1 MKTKRFILTLV
12 FLVIATLVQANT
24 DNEFPARK
32 LFPAVPYIELDDLY
46 KKFDKVIIVD
56 VRSKYEYD
64 TLKIAGALNIPV
76 LEANF
81 NESMKK
87 LRADNP
93 GKEIVTY
100 CNGKTCK
107 KSYEAVQKCRNLK
120 IDNVTAYDAGIFD
133 WTKKYP
139 HKAELFG
146 VTPVDLRKL
155 ISKEDLNKRMINIED
170 FEGLLTN
177 KDVIVLDVREPL
189 QREGLSLFP
198 GIDHQADLDDK
209 PALDRYVNQA
219 IRENKTLL
227 VYDAAGKQVEW
238 LMYYLEHKD
247 LKKYAFMKGGAHAYF
262 ANMRKQYVK

>member
-1 MKTKRFILTLV
+1 MNMRVLLV
-12 FLVIATLVQANT
+12 VLGLLCGTALVQAST
-24 DNEFPARK
+24 DEEFPARK
-32 LFPAVPYIELDDLY
+32 LFPAVPYVELDDLY

-64 TLKIAGALNIPV
+64 TLKISGAVNIPV
-76 LEANF
+76 QEVGFVEN
-81 NESMKK
+81 MKK

-93 GKEIVTY
+93 GKEIMTY

-107 KSYEAVQKCRNLK
+107 KSYEAVQKCRNQR
-120 IDNVTAYDAGIFD
+120 IENVTAYDAGVFD

-146 VTPVDLRKL
+146 VAPVDLRKL
-155 ISKEDLNKRMINIED
+155 IGKDELDKRMISIEQ
-170 FEGLLTN
+170 FEGLLTS

-198 GIDHQADLDDK
+198 GIDHTADLDDK
-209 PALDRYVNQA
+209 AALDRYVNQA
-219 IRENKTLL
+219 IQENKTLL

-262 ANMRKQYVK
+262 AAMRKQYVK